1 MQTRE
6 AAEGGRKPDTVERQW
21 TSLFSA
27 LAGTLPTLPA
37 LWLSLKLPGAVGGSL
52 NCLGPFSLGV
62 RTCIVQEEK
71 GAPGCSVPV

>member
-37 LWLSLKLPGAVGGSL
+37 LWLSLQTPRCCGRFPELPWTLFFGS
-52 NCLGPFSLGV
+52 
-62 RTCIVQEEK
+62 
-71 GAPGCSVPV
+71 